1 VLYSVSKVKREYL
14 VSSDKKLR
22 TQPKQSRA
30 EATAETIIQ
39 AAIHALEG
47 AEEIDSVTSHN
58 LAVRSGYSVG
68 SLYRYFKNKEDIY
81 TSIWR
86 FFITRLHAGLVPK
99 IEAFPD
105 HGTVRQLM
113 MMVSGYYFD
122 NLRSRKPGKVIP
134 FYRLFI
140 RSIPDPE
147 NIYKTMD
154 VLIPPLMQ
162 AQARNQSGTMKIMD
176 ENELRI
182 CLRASHAMIRN
193 DFLERAPFFGTPS
206 HQRLVLDL
214 MVRLFQK

>member
-1 VLYSVSKVKREYL
+1 VSAE
-14 VSSDKKLR
+14 KKLR
-22 TQPKQSRA
+22 IQPKQSRA
-30 EATAETIIQ
+30 ETTAETIIQ
-39 AAIHALEG
+39 AAINALES
-47 AEEIDSVTSHN
+47 AEDIESVTSQN

-68 SLYRYFKNKEDIY
+68 SLYRYFKNKDDLY

-86 FFITRLHAGLVPK
+86 FFVSRLHAGLVPK
-99 IEAFPD
+99 IEAFPE

-140 RSIPDPE
+140 KAVPDPE

-154 VLIPPLMQ
+154 VLIGPLMQ
-162 AQARNQSGTMKIMD
+162 AQTRNQSGTMKIMD

-193 DFLERAPFFGTPS
+193 DFLERSPYFGTSS
-206 HQRLVLDL
+206 HQRVVLDL

>member
-1 VLYSVSKVKREYL
+1 MSP
-14 VSSDKKLR
+14 DKKLR

-39 AAIHALEG
+39 AAIHALES
-47 AEEIDSVTSHN
+47 AEEIESVTSHN

-68 SLYRYFKNKEDIY
+68 SLYRYFKNKDDLY

-86 FFITRLHAGLVPK
+86 FFVTRLHTGLVPK

-113 MMVSGYYFD
+113 MMVSDYYFD

-140 RSIPDPE
+140 KSVPDPE
-147 NIYKTMD
+147 NIYQTMD
-154 VLIPPLMQ
+154 ILIAPLMK

-193 DFLERAPFFGTPS
+193 DFLEKSPYFGTPS
-206 HQRLVLDL
+206 HQRVVLDL
-214 MVRLFQK
+214 IVRLFQK

>member
-1 VLYSVSKVKREYL
+1 MA
-14 VSSDKKLR
+14 SDKKLR
-22 TQPKQSRA
+22 IQPKQSRA
-30 EATAETIIQ
+30 EATTEIIIQ
-39 AAIHALEG
+39 AAINALES
-47 AEEIDSVTSHN
+47 AEEIESVTSQN

-68 SLYRYFKNKEDIY
+68 SLYRYFKNKDDLY
-81 TSIWR
+81 TCIWR
-86 FFITRLHAGLVPK
+86 FFVSRLHAGLVPK

-140 RSIPDPE
+140 KAIPDPE

-154 VLIPPLMQ
+154 VLIGPLMK
-162 AQARNQSGTMKIMD
+162 AQTRNLSGTMKIMD

-193 DFLERAPFFGTPS
+193 DFMERNPYFGTTS
-206 HQRLVLDL
+206 HERTVLDL
-214 MVRLFQK
+214 LVRIFQK

>member
-1 VLYSVSKVKREYL
+1 MSA
-14 VSSDKKLR
+14 DKKLR
-22 TQPKQSRA
+22 IQPKQSRA

-39 AAIHALEG
+39 AAINALES
-47 AEEIDSVTSHN
+47 AEEIESVTTQN

-68 SLYRYFKNKEDIY
+68 SLYRYFKNKDDLY

-86 FFITRLHAGLVPK
+86 FFVTRLHAGLVPK

-140 RSIPDPE
+140 KAIPDPE

-154 VLIPPLMQ
+154 VLIGPLMK
-162 AQARNQSGTMKIMD
+162 AQTRNLSGTMKIMD

-193 DFLERAPFFGTPS
+193 DFLERSPYFGTSS
-206 HQRLVLDL
+206 HQRVALDL

>member
-1 VLYSVSKVKREYL
+1 MST
-14 VSSDKKLR
+14 DKKLR
-22 TQPKQSRA
+22 IQPKQARA

-39 AAIHALEG
+39 AAINALES
-47 AEEIDSVTSHN
+47 AEEIESVTSQN

-68 SLYRYFKNKEDIY
+68 SLYRYFKNKDDLY

-86 FFITRLHAGLVPK
+86 FFVTRLHAGLVPK
-99 IEAFPD
+99 IEAFPE

-140 RSIPDPE
+140 KAVPDPE

-154 VLIPPLMQ
+154 VLIGPLMQ
-162 AQARNQSGTMKIMD
+162 AQTRNQSGTMKLMD

-193 DFLERAPFFGTPS
+193 DFLERSPYFGTSS
-206 HQRLVLDL
+206 HQRVTLDL

>member
-1 VLYSVSKVKREYL
+1 MSA
-14 VSSDKKLR
+14 DKKLR
-22 TQPKQSRA
+22 IQPKQSRA

-39 AAIHALEG
+39 AAINALES
-47 AEEIDSVTSHN
+47 AEEIESVTSQN

-68 SLYRYFKNKEDIY
+68 SLYRYFKNKDDLY

-86 FFITRLHAGLVPK
+86 FFVTRLHAGLVPK

-140 RSIPDPE
+140 KAVPDPE

-154 VLIPPLMQ
+154 VLIGPLMQ
-162 AQARNQSGTMKIMD
+162 AQTRNQSGTMKLME

-193 DFLERAPFFGTPS
+193 DFLEKSPYFGTSS
-206 HQRLVLDL
+206 HQRVTLDL

>member
-1 VLYSVSKVKREYL
+1 VSP
-14 VSSDKKLR
+14 DKKLR
-22 TQPKQSRA
+22 TQPKQPRA
-30 EATAETIIQ
+30 EVTAETIIQ
-39 AAIHALEG
+39 AAIHALES
-47 AEEIDSVTSHN
+47 AEEIESVTSHN

-68 SLYRYFKNKEDIY
+68 SLYRYFKNKDDLY

-86 FFITRLHAGLVPK
+86 FFVTRLHAGLVPK
-99 IEAFPD
+99 IESFPD
-105 HGTVRQLM
+105 HGTVRQLI

-140 RSIPDPE
+140 KSVPDPE

-154 VLIPPLMQ
+154 VLIAPLMQ
-162 AQARNQSGTMKIMD
+162 AQIRNQSDTMKIMD

-193 DFLERAPFFGTPS
+193 DFLERAPYFGTAS
-206 HQRLVLDL
+206 HQRVALDL

>member
-1 VLYSVSKVKREYL
+1 MSV
-14 VSSDKKLR
+14 DKKLR
-22 TQPKQSRA
+22 IQPKQARA

-39 AAIHALEG
+39 AAINALES
-47 AEEIDSVTSHN
+47 AEEIESVTSQN

-68 SLYRYFKNKEDIY
+68 SLYRYFKNKDDLY

-86 FFITRLHAGLVPK
+86 FFVTRLHAGLVPK
-99 IEAFPD
+99 IDAFPN

-134 FYRLFI
+134 FYRLFVKAV
-140 RSIPDPE
+140 PDPE

-154 VLIPPLMQ
+154 VLIEPLMQ
-162 AQARNQSGTMKIMD
+162 AQNRNQSGTMKIMD

-193 DFLERAPFFGTPS
+193 DFLERSSYFGTSS
-206 HQRLVLDL
+206 HQRVALDL

>member
-1 VLYSVSKVKREYL
+1 VST
-14 VSSDKKLR
+14 DKKLR
-22 TQPKQSRA
+22 IQPKQARA

-39 AAIHALEG
+39 AAINALES
-47 AEEIDSVTSHN
+47 AEEIESVTSQN

-68 SLYRYFKNKEDIY
+68 SLYRYFKNKDDLY

-86 FFITRLHAGLVPK
+86 FFVTRLHAGLVPK
-99 IEAFPD
+99 IEAFPE

-140 RSIPDPE
+140 KAVPDPE

-154 VLIPPLMQ
+154 VLIEPLMQ
-162 AQARNQSGTMKIMD
+162 AQIRNQSGTMKIMD

-193 DFLERAPFFGTPS
+193 DFLERSPYFGTSS
-206 HQRLVLDL
+206 HQRVTLDL

>member
-1 VLYSVSKVKREYL
+1 MST
-14 VSSDKKLR
+14 DKKLR
-22 TQPKQSRA
+22 IQPKQARA

-39 AAIHALEG
+39 AAINALES
-47 AEEIDSVTSHN
+47 AEEIESVTSQN

-68 SLYRYFKNKEDIY
+68 SLYRYFKNKDDLY

-86 FFITRLHAGLVPK
+86 FFVTRLHAGLVPK

-140 RSIPDPE
+140 KAVPDPE

-154 VLIPPLMQ
+154 VLIEPLMQ
-162 AQARNQSGTMKIMD
+162 AQIRNQSGTMKIMD

-193 DFLERAPFFGTPS
+193 DFLERSPYFGTSS
-206 HQRLVLDL
+206 HQRVTLDL

>member
-1 VLYSVSKVKREYL
+1 VSP
-14 VSSDKKLR
+14 DKKLR

-30 EATAETIIQ
+30 EVTAETIIQ

-47 AEEIDSVTSHN
+47 AEEIESVTSHN

-68 SLYRYFKNKEDIY
+68 SLYRYFRNKEDLY
-81 TSIWR
+81 ASIWR
-86 FFITRLHAGLVPK
+86 FFVTRLHGGLVPK
-99 IEAFPD
+99 IDAFPD

-140 RSIPDPE
+140 KSAADPE

-154 VLIPPLMQ
+154 VLIDPLMR
-162 AQARNQSGTMKIMD
+162 AQTRNQSGTMRIMD

-193 DFLERAPFFGTPS
+193 DFLERAPYFGTPS
-206 HQRLVLDL
+206 HQRVALDL

>member
-1 VLYSVSKVKREYL
+1 M
-14 VSSDKKLR
+14 SSDKKLR
-22 TQPKQSRA
+22 TQPKQPRA
-30 EATAETIIQ
+30 EVTSETIIQ
-39 AAIHALEG
+39 AAIDALEI
-47 AEEIDSVTSHN
+47 AEEIESVTSHH

-68 SLYRYFKNKEDIY
+68 SLYRYFKNKEDLY

-86 FFITRLHAGLVPK
+86 FFLTRLHAGLVPK

-140 RSIPDPE
+140 RSVPEPE
-147 NIYKTMD
+147 NIHKIMD

-162 AQARNQSGTMKIMD
+162 AQTRNQSGTMRIMD

-193 DFLERAPFFGTPS
+193 DFLERVPDFGAPS
-206 HQRLVLDL
+206 HQRVVLDL
-214 MVRLFQK
+214 IVRLFQK

>member
-1 VLYSVSKVKREYL
+1 VSA
-14 VSSDKKLR
+14 DKKLR
-22 TQPKQSRA
+22 IQPKQSRA

-39 AAIHALEG
+39 AAINALES
-47 AEEIDSVTSHN
+47 AEEIESVTSKN

-68 SLYRYFKNKEDIY
+68 SLYRYFKNKDDLY

-86 FFITRLHAGLVPK
+86 FFVSRLHAGLVPK

-140 RSIPDPE
+140 KAIPDPE

-154 VLIPPLMQ
+154 VLIGPLMK
-162 AQARNQSGTMKIMD
+162 AQTRNLSGTMKIMD

-193 DFLERAPFFGTPS
+193 DFMERNPYFGTTS
-206 HQRLVLDL
+206 HERTVLDL
-214 MVRLFQK
+214 LVRIFQK

>member
-1 VLYSVSKVKREYL
+1 VSP
-14 VSSDKKLR
+14 DKKLR
-22 TQPKQSRA
+22 TQPKQPRA
-30 EATAETIIQ
+30 EVTAETIIQ
-39 AAIHALEG
+39 AAIDALES
-47 AEEIDSVTSHN
+47 AEEIESVTSHN

-68 SLYRYFKNKEDIY
+68 SLYRYFKNKDDLY

-86 FFITRLHAGLVPK
+86 FFVTRLHAGLVPK
-99 IEAFPD
+99 IESFPD

-140 RSIPDPE
+140 KSVPDPE

-154 VLIPPLMQ
+154 VLIAPLMQ
-162 AQARNQSGTMKIMD
+162 AQIRNQSDTMKIMD

-193 DFLERAPFFGTPS
+193 DFLERAPYFGTAS
-206 HQRLVLDL
+206 HQRVALDL

>member
-1 VLYSVSKVKREYL
+1 MSV
-14 VSSDKKLR
+14 DKKLR
-22 TQPKQSRA
+22 IQPKQARA

-39 AAIHALEG
+39 AAINALES
-47 AEEIDSVTSHN
+47 AEEIESVTSQN

-68 SLYRYFKNKEDIY
+68 SLYRYFKNKDDLY

-86 FFITRLHAGLVPK
+86 FFVTRLHAGLVPK
-99 IEAFPD
+99 IESFPN

-122 NLRSRKPGKVIP
+122 NLRSRNPGKVIP

-140 RSIPDPE
+140 KSLPDPE

-154 VLIPPLMQ
+154 VLIPPLLQ
-162 AQARNQSGTMKIMD
+162 AQIRNQSETMKIMD

-193 DFLERAPFFGTPS
+193 DFLERAPYFGTAS
-206 HQRLVLDL
+206 HQRVVLDL

>member
-1 VLYSVSKVKREYL
+1 MSA
-14 VSSDKKLR
+14 DKKLR
-22 TQPKQSRA
+22 IQPKQSRA
-30 EATAETIIQ
+30 EATAEAIIQ
-39 AAIHALEG
+39 AAINALES
-47 AEEIDSVTSHN
+47 AEEIESVTSQN

-68 SLYRYFKNKEDIY
+68 SLYRYFKNKDDLY

-86 FFITRLHAGLVPK
+86 FFVTRLHAGLVPK

-140 RSIPDPE
+140 KAVPDPE

-154 VLIPPLMQ
+154 VLIEPLKQ
-162 AQARNQSGTMKIMD
+162 AQTRNQSGTMKIMD

-193 DFLERAPFFGTPS
+193 DFLERSPYFGTSS
-206 HQRLVLDL
+206 HQRVTLDL

>member
-1 VLYSVSKVKREYL
+1 MA
-14 VSSDKKLR
+14 SDKKLR
-22 TQPKQSRA
+22 IQPKQSRA
-30 EATAETIIQ
+30 EATTEIIIQ
-39 AAIHALEG
+39 AAINALES
-47 AEEIDSVTSHN
+47 AEEIESVTSQN

-68 SLYRYFKNKEDIY
+68 SLYRYFKNKDDLY
-81 TSIWR
+81 TCIWR
-86 FFITRLHAGLVPK
+86 FFVSRLHAGLVPK

-140 RSIPDPE
+140 KAIPDPE

-154 VLIPPLMQ
+154 VLIGPLMQ
-162 AQARNQSGTMKIMD
+162 AQTRNLSGTMKIMD

-193 DFLERAPFFGTPS
+193 DFMERNPYFGTTS
-206 HQRLVLDL
+206 HERTVLDL
-214 MVRLFQK
+214 LVRIFQK

>member
-1 VLYSVSKVKREYL
+1 MSA
-14 VSSDKKLR
+14 DKKLR
-22 TQPKQSRA
+22 IQPRQSRA

-39 AAIHALEG
+39 AAINALES
-47 AEEIDSVTSHN
+47 AEEIESVTSQN

-68 SLYRYFKNKEDIY
+68 SLYRYFKNKDDLY

-86 FFITRLHAGLVPK
+86 FFVTRLHAGLVPK

-140 RSIPDPE
+140 KAVPDPE

-154 VLIPPLMQ
+154 VLIGPLMQ
-162 AQARNQSGTMKIMD
+162 AQTRNQSGTMKLMD

-193 DFLERAPFFGTPS
+193 DFLERSPYFGTSS
-206 HQRLVLDL
+206 HQRVALDL

>member
-1 VLYSVSKVKREYL
+1 MSA
-14 VSSDKKLR
+14 DKKLR
-22 TQPKQSRA
+22 IQPKQSRA

-39 AAIHALEG
+39 AAIHALES
-47 AEEIDSVTSHN
+47 AEEIESVTSHN

-68 SLYRYFKNKEDIY
+68 SLYRYFKNKDDLY

-86 FFITRLHAGLVPK
+86 FFVTRLHAGLVPK
-99 IEAFPD
+99 IESFPD

-140 RSIPDPE
+140 KSVPDPE

-154 VLIPPLMQ
+154 VLIAPLMQ
-162 AQARNQSGTMKIMD
+162 AQIRNKSETMKIMD

-193 DFLERAPFFGTPS
+193 DFLERSPYFGTPS
-206 HQRLVLDL
+206 HQRAVLDL
-214 MVRLFQK
+214 TVRLFQK

>member
-1 VLYSVSKVKREYL
+1 MA
-14 VSSDKKLR
+14 SDKKLR

-30 EATAETIIQ
+30 EATTEIIIQ
-39 AAIHALEG
+39 AAINALES
-47 AEEIDSVTSHN
+47 AEEIESVTSQN

-68 SLYRYFKNKEDIY
+68 SLYRYFKNKDDLY
-81 TSIWR
+81 TCIWR
-86 FFITRLHAGLVPK
+86 FFVSRLHAGLVPK

-140 RSIPDPE
+140 KAIPDPE

-154 VLIPPLMQ
+154 VLIGPLMK
-162 AQARNQSGTMKIMD
+162 AQTRNLSGTMKIMD

-193 DFLERAPFFGTPS
+193 DFMERNPYFGTTS
-206 HQRLVLDL
+206 HERTVLDL
-214 MVRLFQK
+214 LVRIFQK